1 MQDVMG
7 TIGDY
12 DSGFY
17 IGMISHYHKMK
28 NKSVPFFRVPFFR
41 FFPDIIPLKYLLP
54 KI

>member
-1 MQDVMG
+1 VMG

-28 NKSVPFFRVPFFR
+28 NKSVPFSGPLFR
-41 FFPDIIPLKYLLP
+41 LL
-54 KI
+54 IVA

>member
-28 NKSVPFFRVPFFR
+28 NKSVPFFLVAKN
-41 FFPDIIPLKYLLP
+41 LKKMYE
-54 KI
+54 I

>member
-28 NKSVPFFRVPFFR
+28 NKSVPFFPGHHTTEILVAKN
-41 FFPDIIPLKYLLP
+41 LKKMYE
-54 KI
+54 I